1 MSTYLVDDEGHCLGV
16 GVDELEAAVVDGERL
31 AVLAPLDV
39 GPRVAAHLQLQHR
52 RTADRGVDVAQGRQ
66 DLGRLGLLSGNSSRS
81 VNIISYVWGTSR
93 YAE

>member
-1 MSTYLVDDEGHCLGV
+1 MNVKLSIDLVDDEGDGLGV

-52 RTADRGVDVAQGRQ
+52 RPAHRRVDVAERSQ
-66 DLGRLGLLSGNSSRS
+66 DLGRLGLLQ
-81 VNIISYVWGTSR
+81 IIKSI
-93 YAE
+93 